1 MTEINQEIEN
11 MIAEM
16 RVIGQLPAPCR
27 RGNRNNLI
35 KYQDLKC
42 KILERFLSAFES
54 GYRLSVPVSRER
66 VRRGEWEKIGADYRG
81 QGGIWR
87 CAECRKTYPYKCD
100 FCPNRGAPMT
110 DEAVLMVMERLEA
123 LKDGKKKADKQENRY
138 DAHMQ

>member
-54 GYRLSVPVSRER
+54 GYRLSVPVGREQMER
-66 VRRGEWEKIGADYRG
+66 VWDAEW
-81 QGGIWR
+81 
-87 CAECRKTYPYKCD
+87 
-100 FCPNRGAPMT
+100 
-110 DEAVLMVMERLEA
+110 V
-123 LKDGKKKADKQENRY
+123 
-138 DAHMQ
+138 DAHKGLSDSKCTQCNSVCQSKQDFVQRAVVP

>member
-54 GYRLSVPVSRER
+54 GYRLSVPVSREQ

-87 CAECRKTYPYKCD
+87 CTECRKTYPYKCD
-100 FCPNRGAPMT
+100 FCPNCGTPMT
-110 DEAVLMVMERLEA
+110 DEAVQMVMERLEK
-123 LKDGKKKADKQENRY
+123 LYEI
-138 DAHMQ
+138 

>member
-54 GYRLSVPVSRER
+54 GYRLSVPVSREQ
-66 VRRGEWEKIGADYRG
+66 VEKVWRGYWDHKEVISNKSITGKFLLPS
-81 QGGIWR
+81 
-87 CAECRKTYPYKCD
+87 CECSLCGCYVQQEVN
-100 FCPNRGAPMT
+100 FCPHCGAPMT
-110 DEAVLMVMERLEA
+110 DEAVQMVMERMEE
-123 LKDGKKKADKQENRY
+123 LKNEIG
-138 DAHMQ
+138 